1 MTTHTNTLTRRPSPV
16 TRWFDRAAGAAA
28 AIALVCLASTA
39 TAQADEQFTVIKA
52 GRIITVSGEEI
63 TDGEIVIVDGKVRL
77 VGRNLEYPAAA
88 TVIDA
93 RRQTVMPGMIHLRSR
108 AGLPGYTRSGVHTD
122 WHVND
127 ELYLDEI
134 DFSEH
139 LRHGFTSVCLM
150 PAGTGLPGMSAVYR
164 TAGPRESRLLQK
176 DAYLRVTM
184 SNTGTDKPVLRGA
197 IRKAKEEIAKVAKA
211 RQEWEEKRRAEQ
223 QQQQQ
228 QQGGQS
234 GGTGGGGGGG
244 AGSGAAPTQQP
255 PQPQPGQQPPAPPA
269 TPAQFTPPAIDK
281 SHEPLM
287 NLIEKKA
294 AHPLVLEV
302 SSASDVLHAFD
313 VLKEEPNLPV
323 RMYVG
328 VRSQSNDL
336 HYVLPLLAE
345 RKTPLLVEPFISSI
359 AETTIRFNLPAELAA
374 NGCDITF
381 VPPSDASVSMRN
393 FRATTADVVR
403 AGLPRNIAIKA
414 LTLNQAR
421 FVGLDS
427 RLGTIE
433 KGKDADLI
441 FLDGD
446 VLDPASR
453 VKRVMIGGEIV
464 WEETK

>member
-1 MTTHTNTLTRRPSPV
+1 MRTHSINQGRCGANTGRRRFFV
-16 TRWFDRAAGAAA
+16 AAALAAA
-28 AIALVCLASTA
+28 AMTTTPPAAH
-39 TAQADEQFTVIKA
+39 AQGEEQFTVIKA
-52 GRIITVSGEEI
+52 GRIITVSGDEI
-63 TDGEIVIVDGKVRL
+63 TDGEIVIVNGRIRL

-93 RRQTVMPGMIHLRSR
+93 KNQTVMPGLIHLRSR
-108 AGLPGYTRSGVHTD
+108 AGLPGYSRSGVHTD

-164 TAGPRESRLLQK
+164 TAGPKESRLLLN

-228 QQGGQS
+228 QQQPQQQQGGQ
-234 GGTGGGGGGG
+234 GGGGGSGG
-244 AGSGAAPTQQP
+244 APTQQP
-255 PQPQPGQQPPAPPA
+255 PQPQPGQQPPAQPA
-269 TPAQFTPPAIDK
+269 APAQFTPPAIDK
-281 SHEPLM
+281 AHEPLM

-294 AHPLVLEV
+294 THPLLLEV
-302 SSASDVLHAFD
+302 SGAADVLHALD
-313 VLKEEPNLPV
+313 VLKGEKEWPV
-323 RMYVG
+323 KMYIG
-328 VRSQSNDL
+328 VRSQPNDM
-336 HYVLPLLAE
+336 HYALSALAE
-345 RKTPLLVEPFISSI
+345 RKMPLLVEPFVSSISS
-359 AETTIRFNLPAELAA
+359 TTIRFNLPAELALL
-374 NGCDITF
+374 GCEIAF
-381 VPPSDASVSMRN
+381 VPPSDAAPVMRTY
-393 FRATTADVVR
+393 RATTADVVR
-403 AGLPRNIAIKA
+403 AGLPRAAAVKA
-414 LTLNQAR
+414 LTLNAAR
-421 FVGLDS
+421 FVGLES

-446 VLDPASR
+446 VLDPSSR
-453 VKRVMIGGEIV
+453 VLRVMIAGEVV
-464 WEETK
+464 WEEAK